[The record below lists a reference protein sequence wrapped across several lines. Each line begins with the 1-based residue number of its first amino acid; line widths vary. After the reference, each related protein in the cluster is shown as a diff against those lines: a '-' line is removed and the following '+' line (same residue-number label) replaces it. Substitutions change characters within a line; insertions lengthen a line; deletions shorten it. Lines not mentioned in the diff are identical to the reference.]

1 MSLEGKVVLITAA
14 AHGIGK
20 ASALALAKAGA
31 TVYATDIDESALQ
44 ELSRQEPS
52 LTTYRMNVRDRE
64 EIDAVVKRIGAVDIL
79 FNCAGYVQNGT
90 VLQATED
97 DFDVAFDLNV
107 KSMVRTVQ
115 AVLPGMLERGD
126 GCIINVASVV
136 SSLKGVINRCSY
148 GTTKAAV
155 IGLTKSIAADYVTQG
170 IRCNAICPGTV
181 QSPSL
186 DQRLTATGDYDAA
199 MTAFIAR
206 QPMGRLGT
214 PEEIADLVVY
224 LTGARYT
231 TGSIYAIDGG
241 MLI

>member
-1 MSLEGKVVLITAA
+1 MSLEGKIVLVTAA

-20 ASALALAKAGA
+20 ASALALARAGA
-31 TVYATDIDESALQ
+31 TVYATDIDEDALQ
-44 ELSRQEPS
+44 VLRAQQSS
-52 LTTYRMNVRDRE
+52 ITTYRMNVRDRE

-115 AVLPGMLERGD
+115 AVLPGMLARGD
-126 GCIINVASVV
+126 GSIINVASVV

-186 DQRLTATGDYDAA
+186 DQRLAATGDYDAA

-214 PEEIADLVVY
+214 PDEIADLVVY
-224 LTGARYT
+224 LAGARYT
-231 TGSIYAIDGG
+231 TGSVYAIDGG

>member
-1 MSLEGKVVLITAA
+1 MMLQGKVALVTAA
-14 AHGIGK
+14 AHGIGQ
-20 ASALALAKAGA
+20 ASALAFQRAGA
-31 TVYATDIDESALQ
+31 IVHATDIDQAGLKALHALQ
-44 ELSRQEPS
+44 PAIK
-52 LTTYRMNVRDRE
+52 THRMDVRDRTQ
-64 EIDAVVKRIGAVDIL
+64 IDTVVKQVGEVDVL

-90 VLQATED
+90 VLEATED

-107 KSMVRTVQ
+107 KSMVRMVQ
-115 AVLPGMLERGD
+115 AVLPSMLERGD

-148 GTTKAAV
+148 GTSKAAV

-186 DQRLTATGDYDAA
+186 EQRLAATGDYDAA
-199 MTAFIAR
+199 LKAFIAR

-214 PEEIADLVVY
+214 AEEIADLVVY
-224 LTGARYT
+224 LATARYT
-231 TGSIYAIDGG
+231 TGSVYGIDGG

>member
-1 MSLEGKVVLITAA
+1 MSLQGKVVLVTAA

-20 ASALALAKAGA
+20 ASALALARAGA
-31 TVYATDIDESALQ
+31 TVYATDIDEDALQ
-44 ELSRQEPS
+44 MLREQQSS
-52 LTTYRMNVRDRE
+52 ITTYRMNVRDRK
-64 EIDAVVKRIGAVDIL
+64 EIDAVVKNIGAVDIL

-90 VLQATED
+90 VLQARED

-126 GCIINVASVV
+126 GSIINVASVV

-170 IRCNAICPGTV
+170 VRCNAICPGTV

-186 DQRLTATGDYDAA
+186 DQRLAATGDYDAA

-224 LTGARYT
+224 LAGARYT
-231 TGSIYAIDGG
+231 TGSVYAIDGG